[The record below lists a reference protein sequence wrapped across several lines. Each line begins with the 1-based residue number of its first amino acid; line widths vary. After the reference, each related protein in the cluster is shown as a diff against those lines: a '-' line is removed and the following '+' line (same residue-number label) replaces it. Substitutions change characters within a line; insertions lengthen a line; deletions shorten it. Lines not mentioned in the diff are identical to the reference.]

1 MFQGSAESA
10 LSQQSSDVSLEDDP
24 ETVRHEN
31 EQHARAQLEKS
42 KVSCTSS
49 TVHLHLHLD
58 SVCVF
63 MALFCSQTKPVAFA
77 VRTNVAYD
85 GALDEEVP
93 VHGRGVTFG
102 EKEFLHIKE
111 VCNIS

>member
-49 TVHLHLHLD
+49 TVHLHLHLY
-58 SVCVF
+58 SVCFYGIVLL
-63 MALFCSQTKPVAFA
+63 ADEACC
-77 VRTNVAYD
+77 VR
-85 GALDEEVP
+85 GANEC
-93 VHGRGVTFG
+93 GVRWRAR
-102 EKEFLHIKE
+102 
-111 VCNIS
+111 

>member
-42 KVSCTSS
+42 KVSCTSC
-49 TVHLHLHLD
+49 TVHLHLY
-58 SVCVF
+58 SVCFYGIVLL
-63 MALFCSQTKPVAFA
+63 ADEACC
-77 VRTNVAYD
+77 VRGAYECCVRWC
-85 GALDEEVP
+85 A
-93 VHGRGVTFG
+93 R
-102 EKEFLHIKE
+102 
-111 VCNIS
+111 